1 MFIVCVKKNNFDS
14 IQVRLACVYGFV
26 RGHSMLFIYFY
37 APHGCLME
45 YVMELPHGIAVMELR
60 HGMPH
65 GI

>member
-1 MFIVCVKKNNFDS
+1 MWVGI
-14 IQVRLACVYGFV
+14 FV
-26 RGHSMLFIYFY
+26 RGYSMLFIYFY

-45 YVMELPHGIAVMELR
+45 YVMELRHGMR